1 MSAAM
6 IDRLRFLLL
15 QVRNSDDPMRQHEI
29 ECFAR
34 AMGVGAEQITVHDL
48 LSGAPDQS
56 VVDKSDAF
64 LFGGSGHYSAAGEG
78 EWLERALDVL
88 RDLHAKQRPTFA
100 SCWGC
105 QAMAR
110 AMGGQVIH
118 DAERAELGTHRLTL
132 TEAGKGDSLLGP
144 LGNSFSAQMG
154 HEDRVVTLPPDATLL
169 ASSELVEVQ
178 AYHFNNLPIYC
189 TQFHPELKRQ
199 DIVDR
204 VTAYPEYVQHISRLT
219 LDEFCDSLQETPEC
233 EQILRR
239 FVQLIDD
246 M

>member
-1 MSAAM
+1 M

-15 QVRNSDDPMRQHEI
+15 QIRNPDDPMRQHEI

-34 AMGVGAEQITVHDL
+34 AMGIPSDQIIVHDL
-48 LSGAPDQS
+48 LSGAPDAGIVS
-56 VVDKSDAF
+56 KCDAF

-78 EWLERALDVL
+78 EWLDRALDVL
-88 RDLHAKQRPTFA
+88 RNLHAKAQPTFA

-110 AMGGQVIH
+110 AMGGKVIH

-132 TEAGKGDSLLGP
+132 TAAGKTDPLLGP
-144 LGNSFSAQMG
+144 LGDSFLAQMG

-169 ASSELVEVQ
+169 ASSDLVEVQ
-178 AYHFNNLPIYC
+178 AYRFDDAPIYC
-189 TQFHPELKRQ
+189 TQFHPELNRQ

-204 VTAYPEYVQHISRLT
+204 VTAYPEYVQHISGKT
-219 LDEFCDSLQETPEC
+219 LEEFCDSIQETPEA
-233 EQILRR
+233 EHILQR
-239 FVQLIDD
+239 FIRLICGDD
-246 M
+246 V